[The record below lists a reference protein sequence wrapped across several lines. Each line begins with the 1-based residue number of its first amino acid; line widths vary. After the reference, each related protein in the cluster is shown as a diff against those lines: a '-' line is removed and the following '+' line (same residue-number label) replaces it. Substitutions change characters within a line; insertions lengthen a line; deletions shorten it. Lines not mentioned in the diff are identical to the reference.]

1 MDNNQFPEQEETGFF
16 PEETAEEPVFEPADP
31 PIEETPLD
39 HSILEHPERG
49 QEITA
54 DEHAMA
60 FHGMLHPNEPEPP
73 FDMSVLEDPELDVP
87 AVQEQPQEPPMDQ
100 QYRDSGED
108 FNAIFSAPAEEEPI
122 PTHDRPTRKGRP
134 KRRKGELLFGI
145 PQLAVTAVWL
155 AIILV
160 TGVTLGRMLWVCA
173 ADVLAFG
180 REDRAVEITIEDSD
194 TLKDI
199 SKTLAQQGLIE
210 FPGLF
215 RLYAKFSGKAESFF
229 PGTYELNAKYDYP
242 ALAKVLSSGTVRREA
257 PLPSP

>member
-39 HSILEHPERG
+39 HSILEHPELG

-100 QYRDSGED
+100 EYRDSGED
-108 FNAIFSAPAEEEPI
+108 FNAIFSAPAAEEPI

-134 KRRKGELLFGI
+134 RKKKGEFLFGLPGI
-145 PQLAVTAVWL
+145 AATVIWL
-155 AIILV
+155 AIIV
-160 TGVTLGRMLWVCA
+160 TVGVTLGKMLWVCA

-180 REDRAVEITIEDSD
+180 REDKPVTITVYQSDSIEDI
-194 TLKDI
+194 TEKLHK
-199 SKTLAQQGLIE
+199 AGLIRY
-210 FPGLF
+210 PGLF
-215 RLYAKFSGKAESFF
+215 KLYADLAVDEGEIQ
-229 PGTYELNAKYDYP
+229 PGIWDLNTRYD
-242 ALAKVLSSGTVRREA
+242 
-257 PLPSP
+257 